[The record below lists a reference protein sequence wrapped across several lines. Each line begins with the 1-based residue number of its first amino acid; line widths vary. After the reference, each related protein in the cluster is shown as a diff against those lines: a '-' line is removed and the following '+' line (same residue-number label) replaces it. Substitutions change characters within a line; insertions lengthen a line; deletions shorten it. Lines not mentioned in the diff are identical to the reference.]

1 MQDQT
6 SLSVT
11 TEEIC
16 DASENGK
23 PNILLEETIT
33 PAIKSSK
40 SVKAGEKAPDC
51 VMKLWKENGF
61 SR

>member
-1 MQDQT
+1 MQDQ
-6 SLSVT
+6 SSSSVT

-23 PNILLEETIT
+23 TNILLEETIT
-33 PAIKSSK
+33 PAIRSSK
-40 SVKAGEKAPDC
+40 SVKAGEKAPHD
-51 VMKLWKENGF
+51 VIKLWKENGF